1 MLIDFQQNSQ
11 EKSIWS
17 DVTFFHFL
25 ILDSV
30 LSTKI
35 YMLKSTSPYD
45 YIWRQSFR
53 EKLNRDHKVEALISQ
68 N

>member
-17 DVTFFHFL
+17 GVTFFHFL

-30 LSTKI
+30 VSTKI
-35 YMLKSTSPYD
+35 YMLKSKSQYD
-45 YIWRQSFR
+45 YIWRQSLR
-53 EKLNRDHKVEALISQ
+53 RKLNRDHKVEALISRH
-68 N
+68 